1 MDKTTFRRVQT
12 VMTFALAA
20 FVGWSIKIGNVVLP
34 LIGVVVGMMVIFLLK
49 RKVEEVIEDERI
61 YMISEKASRRTIQF
75 FGVTVGLI
83 SAALIALSRSGY
95 TEFEQ
100 IGSTLGYV
108 TCTLLVVY
116 MMFYGYYSKKFG
128 E

>member
-12 VMTFALAA
+12 VITFALAA